1 MREHGKRVAAWFLT
15 VVMVITMIM
24 PYGGAGIPF
33 AGWVKAAD
41 LIDLS
46 GKDGAHKVTVVATTE
61 TGLGNYYTG
70 EAIEAPV
77 TVKVDGEEV
86 PSDCYDVVY
95 TNNVNVS
102 TATKLAVATI
112 TGKPEK
118 GYTGSNTA
126 KFKIRVTPINKATV
140 KFASDMTIVS
150 GKYYVPYVKNL
161 ANSPTVQSV
170 TWNGKVLVAEKDYYE
185 NVTLSEN
192 YLEIGSKGTTA
203 IKGMNNFSGSK
214 TYTWYL
220 KAANIQDQIIT
231 LSNSN
236 YSYDG
241 KEKKPS
247 VTIADVNSWLDENND
262 YQYLEEG
269 VDYTLS
275 YSSNINPGT
284 ATVTITGKDCY
295 TGSTSLNYTISSGSA
310 ALKDISQTTVNVA
323 SCTYNGQAQ
332 TPAVTVKDGSTTLKQ
347 GTDYTVSYS
356 ANTNAGNG
364 TVLISGCGKYTN
376 TKSLTFKINPRDIS
390 KATLTAEP
398 ATYKYGAEVFS
409 SKISVYDSKLGT
421 TLTNKTD
428 YTVASY
434 VAKTA
439 GTVSISATGKGNYT
453 GTVTGTLTVNP
464 LDVTNTAKVT
474 LNQTSFDQ
482 TGAEIRP
489 TVTSVTSDGY
499 TLTEGTDYTVSYKDN
514 VAAGNLAKVIVT
526 FKGNYTGSKTVYF
539 TITSSLPDLSGAVC
553 STIADQTYTGA
564 QIKPEVTVTYDG
576 KTLTK
581 DSDYTVS
588 YGANVNCG
596 TGTVTITGKN
606 GYSGTKSINF
616 KISARALADCSLSYD
631 ESVKWTGSA
640 VTPNI
645 RITYGQK
652 LLIEG
657 TDYTVA
663 YSNNINETTAATATV
678 TGKGNFTGRKVLTYK
693 ITRDRTDV
701 NA

>member
-102 TATKLAVATI
+102 TATELAVATI

-126 KFKIRVTPINKATV
+126 KFKIRVTPINKAKV
-140 KFASDMTIVS
+140 KFASDMTLVS

-161 ANSPTVQSV
+161 ANSPTVESV

-192 YLEIGSKGTTA
+192 YLEIGSKGTTV

-275 YSSNINPGT
+275 YSNNINPGT

-332 TPAVTVKDGSTTLKQ
+332 TPAVAVKDGSTTLKH

-390 KATLTAEP
+390 KATLTAELQHINMEQ
-398 ATYKYGAEVFS
+398 KYFHQRSVFM
-409 SKISVYDSKLGT
+409 
-421 TLTNKTD
+421 
-428 YTVASY
+428 
-434 VAKTA
+434 TA
-439 GTVSISATGKGNYT
+439 NWE
-453 GTVTGTLTVNP
+453 
-464 LDVTNTAKVT
+464 
-474 LNQTSFDQ
+474 QH
-482 TGAEIRP
+482 
-489 TVTSVTSDGY
+489 
-499 TLTEGTDYTVSYKDN
+499 
-514 VAAGNLAKVIVT
+514 
-526 FKGNYTGSKTVYF
+526 
-539 TITSSLPDLSGAVC
+539 
-553 STIADQTYTGA
+553 
-564 QIKPEVTVTYDG
+564 
-576 KTLTK
+576 
-581 DSDYTVS
+581 
-588 YGANVNCG
+588 
-596 TGTVTITGKN
+596 
-606 GYSGTKSINF
+606 
-616 KISARALADCSLSYD
+616 
-631 ESVKWTGSA
+631 
-640 VTPNI
+640 
-645 RITYGQK
+645 
-652 LLIEG
+652 
-657 TDYTVA
+657 
-663 YSNNINETTAATATV
+663 
-678 TGKGNFTGRKVLTYK
+678 
-693 ITRDRTDV
+693 
-701 NA
+701 